1 MSLRCSRLEHT
12 SEFLFFY
19 FSSSTLESYNAS
31 MFWIWNIDLEISWSD
46 IFWCASHIR
55 VCRSP
60 CIFSDNLLRK
70 SCHIWSSWLTS
81 RVGHLLSS
89 AILRHFG
96 DVRRKCHAQ
105 WVWEVHHLG
114 RCPTSLHNLALIVFL
129 GSPVILQRRCWR
141 WTDGFCS
148 ESVAPNAQGG
158 SSLRI
163 NPPPSRLATS
173 PSCVAPCICGWFVS
187 PQPSSVLGLGVSLP
201 AGLFCDLA
209 SVIHWHHLYFVSV
222 LLVGVFTTSN
232 AEWFLPICHPL
243 RGSSP
248 WGSVG
253 WW

>member
-12 SEFLFFY
+12 SEFLFLFLFKYFGKLQCFY
-19 FSSSTLESYNAS
+19 VLNLKYRSRDFLKWY
-31 MFWIWNIDLEISWSD
+31 F
-46 IFWCASHIR
+46 FCASHIR
-55 VCRSP
+55 VRRSP

-89 AILRHFG
+89 AILRPLVMC
-96 DVRRKCHAQ
+96 DESAMLSVC
-105 WVWEVHHLG
+105 EVHHLG
-114 RCPTSLHNLALIVFL
+114 RCRTSLHNLALIVFL
-129 GSPVILQRRCWR
+129 GSPPILQRRWR
-141 WTDGFCS
+141 WTGGFCS
-148 ESVAPNAQGG
+148 ESVAPNARGG

-173 PSCVAPCICGWFVS
+173 PSCVAPCICVCFVS
-187 PQPSSVLGLGVSLP
+187 PQPSSLLGLDVSLP

-209 SVIHWHHLYFVSV
+209 SVIHWHHLYFVGV
-222 LLVGVFTTSN
+222 LLVGVVTTSN